1 MSCKRKSIKRPKA
14 LLGESAA
21 ILAAAGMQV
30 AASGAAAKMQSDA
43 AIKGAKEQ
51 ADATVD
57 AAKKQADAII
67 KQTQSNEKLQTQ
79 AIDLNKQTNQENKQ
93 LQQDAQT
100 TLNLM
105 AGQQSAIDRG
115 RQSMKVVRNGG
126 VLKGKDVSSLLRG
139 SQNMPFRVTD
149 GGEAKHIG
157 QTKEGYDM
165 YELKGNDHEHYHK
178 TKGGKYKTG
187 VGIKFANGKE
197 IEGEGNQNTN
207 QGEYM
212 VVTPDNA
219 AFISKHSIKGYN
231 PVQAVN
237 VGEDPLVALN
247 KQEQIKDMYGISNDG
262 RQKLPRR
269 RKLRFSG
276 GTIDAPTL
284 DKLTAA
290 NNIRNMAAAAST
302 RDKAKIGAT
311 LDDAKNANIGN
322 AYLWGSGI
330 TALGNMLGA
339 GISTWGTNKAS
350 SKINS
355 AYSNASQ
362 ILADAYGKLTGIDE
376 NAISRDDYQAPVVLS
391 NTSSARVNINPEIT
405 RINRDRDSLKRSIN
419 NTVGSTAAK
428 LSRLSSLDSRS
439 QQMKNEVYAKAAN
452 QEAEI
457 GRNNLQQIN
466 QVALTNAQLRA
477 QANKDYT
484 ASRLNLL
491 QYNNDIANQRITGA
505 AQTLADAQLSIGQN
519 NALTWQRNS
528 QNWANAMSDT
538 FNTTASNLEQ
548 LGKYN
553 TERESN
559 LSKLNT
565 DTLADVAIQT
575 GDIKL
580 ARKAYNMYG
589 DKNVAKAQQLKTAF
603 DFKD

>member
-126 VLKGKDVSSLLRG
+126 TLNKRYDSSLLRG
-139 SQNMPFRVTD
+139 SQNMPFQVTD
-149 GGEAKHIG
+149 GGQAKPIG

-165 YELKGNDHEHYHK
+165 YELEGNDHEHYHK
-178 TKGGKYKTG
+178 TKNGKYKTG
-187 VGIKFANGKE
+187 VGIKFANGKV

-212 VVTPDNA
+212 VVTPNNA
-219 AFISKHSIKGYN
+219 VFISKHSIKGYN
-231 PVQAVN
+231 PAQAVN
-237 VGEDPLVALN
+237 NGEDPLVAAS
-247 KQEQIKDMYGISNDG
+247 KQEEIKDMYGISNEG
-262 RQKLPRR
+262 GHNLPRR

-466 QVALTNAQLRA
+466 QAALTNAQLQA
-477 QANKDYT
+477 QGNKDYT

-491 QYNNDIANQRITGA
+491 QYNNDIANQRLTGA

-519 NALTWQRNS
+519 NALTWQKNS
-528 QNWANAMSDT
+528 QNWANAISDT

-575 GDIKL
+575 DNKQL
-580 ARKAYNMYG
+580 ARKAYNMYS
-589 DKNVAKAQQLKTAF
+589 DKNVAKAQQLKAIF
-603 DFKD
+603 NFE

>member
-30 AASGAAAKMQSDA
+30 AASGVAAKMQSDA

-165 YELKGNDHEHYHK
+165 YELEGNDHEHYHK
-178 TKGGKYKTG
+178 TKNGKYKTG
-187 VGIKFANGKE
+187 VGIKFANGKV

-212 VVTPDNA
+212 VVTPNNA
-219 AFISKHSIKGYN
+219 VFISKHSIKGYN
-231 PVQAVN
+231 PAQAVN
-237 VGEDPLVALN
+237 NGEDPLVAAS
-247 KQEQIKDMYGISNDG
+247 KQEEIKDMYGISNEG
-262 RQKLPRR
+262 GHNLPRR

-428 LSRLSSLDSRS
+428 LSRLANLDTRS

-457 GRNNLQQIN
+457 GRSNLQQIN
-466 QVALTNAQLRA
+466 QAALTNAQLQA
-477 QANKDYT
+477 QGNKDYT

-519 NALTWQRNS
+519 NALTWQKNS
-528 QNWANAMSDT
+528 QNWANAISDT